1 MADIMEKIGNKTANE
16 FWEYKMPI
24 GYRKPTV
31 NSGSSE
37 LERFVQEKYV
47 KRLYSPPD
55 FVDPVTEYLDAKK
68 NGIEL
73 KPAMYISFYF
83 H

>member
-1 MADIMEKIGNKTANE
+1 
-16 FWEYKMPI
+16 
-24 GYRKPTV
+24 
-31 NSGSSE
+31 
-37 LERFVQEKYV
+37 VQEKYV